1 MPKMS
6 GTRKRSRTVAVILAG
21 GQGVRCDYELPKQF
35 VKVAGKPII
44 AHTIEVFEKH
54 PSIHEIYI
62 VAFSDYLWMMEEIVQ
77 KNAYKKVRKIL
88 SGGETRQESSMI
100 GILACDDDVK
110 KILIHDAVR
119 PFVSEDIISEV
130 LSRLDKY
137 SAVDVGMP
145 VSDTIIKVLDNR
157 IIAEI
162 PERKYLWRGQTP
174 QGFRL
179 SVIKKAHLLAEKE
192 GVKRATD
199 DCSLVLKYNLGDIY
213 VVDGS
218 DHNIKVTYPL
228 DISIADKIFQIHNE
242 KIYDLNKSTLKK
254 SLKEKVLVVFGGT
267 SGIGLEICKMG
278 RAFGAHT
285 YSFSRRNGV
294 DVTNLKDVT
303 EALEKTYRDHG
314 KIDAIVNAASILKM
328 AFIETAEESDII
340 EQLNINLIGNINI
353 AKAGIPYL
361 KETFGNFTFFAS
373 SSYTRGRGGYLPY
386 SASKAGLVN
395 FGQGLAEEVS
405 HHGIKVIIINPART
419 DTPLRRK
426 AFGNEDKNSLISA
439 KFVALV
445 TLKAITTD
453 LTGIVISVSKQD
465 EINYSKKNLH

>member
-1 MPKMS
+1 MVDV
-6 GTRKRSRTVAVILAG
+6 RKQTEGKNVAVILAG

-44 AHTIEVFEKH
+44 VHTIEVFERH
-54 PSIHEIYI
+54 PLIDEVYI
-62 VAFSDYLWMMEEIVQ
+62 IVFGNYSWMIEEIVQ
-77 KNAYKKVRKIL
+77 QNGYKKVRKIL
-88 SGGETRQESSMI
+88 KGGKTRQESSLI
-100 GILACDDDVK
+100 GILACDDNVK
-110 KILIHDAVR
+110 KILLHDAVR

-130 LSRLDKY
+130 LTRLDKY
-137 SAVDVGMP
+137 PAVDVGIP
-145 VSDTIIKVLDNR
+145 VSDTIIKVLEDR
-157 IIAEI
+157 IIADI

-192 GVKRATD
+192 GVKAATD
-199 DCSLVLKYNLGDIY
+199 DCSLVLKYNLGDIF

-218 DHNIKVTYPL
+218 EHNIKVTYPL

-242 KIYDLNKSTLKK
+242 KIYDISKSALKK
-254 SLKEKVLVVFGGT
+254 SLKEKVLVVFGGA
-267 SGIGLEICKMG
+267 SGIGLEICNIG
-278 RAFGAHT
+278 RELGAYT
-285 YSFSRRNGV
+285 YSFSRRTGV
-294 DVTNLKDVT
+294 DVRKLEEVKM
-303 EALEKTYRDHG
+303 ALEKVSRERG
-314 KIDAIVNAASILKM
+314 KIDAIINAASILKM
-328 AFIETAEESDII
+328 AFIETADESDII

-361 KETFGNFTFFAS
+361 KKTCGNYSFFAS

-395 FGQGLAEEVS
+395 FAQGLADEVS
-405 HHGIKVIIINPART
+405 HHGIKVIVINPERT

-426 AFGNEDKNSLISA
+426 AFGNENKSLLLSA

-453 LTGIVISVSKQD
+453 LTGVVIGVSKQD
-465 EINYSKKNLH
+465 EINYFKKS

>member
-1 MPKMS
+1 MGNVRIKKES
-6 GTRKRSRTVAVILAG
+6 KTVAVILAG

-54 PSIHEIYI
+54 PSIHEIYL
-62 VAFSDYLWMMEEIVQ
+62 VVFGDYLWMMEDIVQ
-77 KNAYKKVRKIL
+77 HNAYKKVRKIL
-88 SGGETRQESSMI
+88 KGGETRQESSLI

-130 LSRLDKY
+130 LLRLDKY
-137 SAVDVGMP
+137 PAVDVGMP
-145 VSDTIIKVLDNR
+145 VSDTIIKVLENR

-179 SVIKKAHLLAEKE
+179 SVIKKAHFLAQKE
-192 GVKRATD
+192 GAKQATD
-199 DCSLVLKYNLGDIY
+199 DCSLVLKYNLGEIY

-218 DHNIKVTYPL
+218 EHNIKVTYPL

-242 KIYDLNKSTLKK
+242 KIYDINKSSLKK
-254 SLKEKVLVVFGGT
+254 SLKEKVIVVFGGT
-267 SGIGLEICKMG
+267 SGIGLDICKL
-278 RAFGAHT
+278 AKTFGAHS

-294 DVTNLKDVT
+294 DVRNLKDIKR
-303 EALEKTYRDHG
+303 ALENIHRTHG
-314 KIDAIVNAASILKM
+314 KIDAIVNAASVLKM
-328 AFIETAEESDII
+328 AFIETAADSDIL
-340 EQLNINLIGNINI
+340 EQIAINLIGSINI

-361 KETFGNFTFFAS
+361 KVTRGSYVLFAS

-386 SASKAGLVN
+386 SVSKAGLVN
-395 FGQGLAEEVS
+395 LGQGLADEVS
-405 HHGIKVIIINPART
+405 HHGIKIIMINPERT

-426 AFGNEDKNSLISA
+426 AFGKEDKSLLLSA
-439 KFVALV
+439 KYVALV

-453 LTGIVISVSKQD
+453 LTGVVIGVSKQD
-465 EINYSKKNLH
+465 EINYFKKSKR